1 MKKSFLCQRI
11 RFKDYCIK
19 RLLIRFYDICVR
31 HMYREIFENS
41 SLKKF
46 FYSLGTL
53 FELCAINV
61 FYIYRANMDS
71 YMQKATKTFHIRYTS
86 FYCGINSNISNSFS
100 TTTDTYSY
108 SCFVDAK
115 LWNIFCSI

>member
-1 MKKSFLCQRI
+1 MGSTYIEQI
-11 RFKDYCIK
+11 W
-19 RLLIRFYDICVR
+19 
-31 HMYREIFENS
+31 
-41 SLKKF
+41 
-46 FYSLGTL
+46 TL
-53 FELCAINV
+53 RYL
-61 FYIYRANMDS
+61 D
-71 YMQKATKTFHIRYTS
+71 MQKATKTFHIRYTS